1 MAESRE
7 YMSIDEI
14 LTIIN
19 VIMSFAL
26 MVLIFIATHQD
37 IKTWRLINK
46 NLSALLQN
54 QRIMWDELD
63 LLQEDLIQV
72 QKGEVANAKSIN
84 AIARKMTELHDI
96 VIEDQ
101 TRQDQDIK
109 ALATLMSGL
118 KTSSY
123 RSRNDEHFNDALKR
137 IAKLVKE

>member
-1 MAESRE
+1 
-7 YMSIDEI
+7 MSIDEI

-26 MVLIFIATHQD
+26 VVLIFISTHQD

-63 LLQEDLIQV
+63 LLQEDLIQA

-84 AIARKMTELHDI
+84 AIARKMAELHDL

-101 TRQDQDIK
+101 TRQNQDIK

-123 RSRNDEHFNDALKR
+123 RSRNDKQFNDALKR

>member
-1 MAESRE
+1 
-7 YMSIDEI
+7 MSIDEI

-26 MVLIFIATHQD
+26 MVLIIISTHQN

-72 QKGEVANAKSIN
+72 QKSEVANAKSIN
-84 AIARKMTELHDI
+84 AIARKMTELHDL

>member
-1 MAESRE
+1 
-7 YMSIDEI
+7 
-14 LTIIN
+14 
-19 VIMSFAL
+19 MSFAL
-26 MVLIFIATHQD
+26 MVLIFIYTHQN

-63 LLQEDLIQV
+63 LLQEDLIQA

-84 AIARKMTELHDI
+84 AIARKMTELHDL

-109 ALATLMSGL
+109 ALATLISGL

>member
-1 MAESRE
+1 MAVVNEV
-7 YMSIDEI
+7 M
-14 LTIIN
+14 TIIN

-26 MVLIFIATHQD
+26 MVLIIISTHQD

-101 TRQDQDIK
+101 TRRDQDIK

>member
-1 MAESRE
+1 
-7 YMSIDEI
+7 MSIDEI
-14 LTIIN
+14 QTIIN

-26 MVLIFIATHQD
+26 VILIFISTRQNIRFSRA
-37 IKTWRLINK
+37 INK
-46 NLSALLQN
+46 NMDILFKRQQLLSEGLDQLQKA
-54 QRIMWDELD
+54 
-63 LLQEDLIQV
+63 LIQV

-84 AIARKMTELHDI
+84 AITRKMTELHDL

-101 TRQDQDIK
+101 TRQDRDVK

>member
-1 MAESRE
+1 MAVVNEV
-7 YMSIDEI
+7 M
-14 LTIIN
+14 TIIN

-26 MVLIFIATHQD
+26 MVLIIISTHQN

-84 AIARKMTELHDI
+84 AIARKMTQLHDL

>member
-1 MAESRE
+1 
-7 YMSIDEI
+7 MSIDEI

-26 MVLIFIATHQD
+26 VILIFISTRQNIRFSRA
-37 IKTWRLINK
+37 INK
-46 NLSALLQN
+46 NMDILFKRQLILSEEQDQLQKS
-54 QRIMWDELD
+54 
-63 LLQEDLIQV
+63 LIQV
-72 QKGEVANAKSIN
+72 QKSEVANAKSIN
-84 AIARKMTELHDI
+84 AIARKMTELHDL

-101 TRQDQDIK
+101 TRQDRDVK

>member
-1 MAESRE
+1 
-7 YMSIDEI
+7 MSIDEI

-26 MVLIFIATHQD
+26 MVLIFISTHQD

-84 AIARKMTELHDI
+84 AIARKMTELHDL

-101 TRQDQDIK
+101 TRQDRDVK

>member
-1 MAESRE
+1 
-7 YMSIDEI
+7 MSIDEI

-26 MVLIFIATHQD
+26 VVLIFISTHQD

-84 AIARKMTELHDI
+84 AITRKMTELHDI

-109 ALATLMSGL
+109 ALATLISGL
-118 KTSSY
+118 KASSY

>member
-1 MAESRE
+1 
-7 YMSIDEI
+7 MSIDEI

-26 MVLIFIATHQD
+26 VILIFISTRQNIRFSRA
-37 IKTWRLINK
+37 INK
-46 NLSALLQN
+46 NMDILFKRQLILSEEQDQLQKS
-54 QRIMWDELD
+54 
-63 LLQEDLIQV
+63 LIQV
-72 QKGEVANAKSIN
+72 QKSEVANAKSIN
-84 AIARKMTELHDI
+84 AIARKMTELHDL

-118 KTSSY
+118 KASSY
-123 RSRNDEHFNDALKR
+123 RSRNDEHFNNALKR

>member
-1 MAESRE
+1 MAVVNEA
-7 YMSIDEI
+7 M
-14 LTIIN
+14 TIIN

-26 MVLIFIATHQD
+26 MVLIIISTHQN

>member
-1 MAESRE
+1 MAVVNEV
-7 YMSIDEI
+7 M
-14 LTIIN
+14 TIIN

-26 MVLIFIATHQD
+26 MVLIIISTHQN

-84 AIARKMTELHDI
+84 ATARKMTELHDI

>member
-1 MAESRE
+1 
-7 YMSIDEI
+7 MSIDEI

-26 MVLIFIATHQD
+26 MVLIIISTHQN

-84 AIARKMTELHDI
+84 AIARKMAELHDL

>member
-1 MAESRE
+1 MTVVNEV
-7 YMSIDEI
+7 M
-14 LTIIN
+14 TIIN

-26 MVLIFIATHQD
+26 MILIIISTCQD
-37 IKTWRLINK
+37 INARRATNASLDILFKRQQL
-46 NLSALLQN
+46 LSEDLDQLQKA
-54 QRIMWDELD
+54 
-63 LLQEDLIQV
+63 LIQV

-84 AIARKMTELHDI
+84 AIARKMTELHDL

-101 TRQDQDIK
+101 IRQDQDIK

>member
-1 MAESRE
+1 
-7 YMSIDEI
+7 MSIDEI

-26 MVLIFIATHQD
+26 MVLIFISTHQD

-63 LLQEDLIQV
+63 LLQKDLIQV
-72 QKGEVANAKSIN
+72 QKSEVANAKSIN
-84 AIARKMTELHDI
+84 AIARKMAELHDL

>member
-1 MAESRE
+1 
-7 YMSIDEI
+7 MSIDEI

-19 VIMSFAL
+19 VIMSLAL
-26 MVLIFIATHQD
+26 MVLIFISTHQD

-84 AIARKMTELHDI
+84 AIARKMTELHDL
-96 VIEDQ
+96 VIEYQ

>member
-1 MAESRE
+1 
-7 YMSIDEI
+7 MSIDEI

-26 MVLIFIATHQD
+26 VILIFISTRQNIRFSRA
-37 IKTWRLINK
+37 INK
-46 NLSALLQN
+46 NMDILFKRQLILSEEQDQLQKS
-54 QRIMWDELD
+54 
-63 LLQEDLIQV
+63 LIQV
-72 QKGEVANAKSIN
+72 QKSEVANAKSIN
-84 AIARKMTELHDI
+84 AIARKMTELHDIVVI

>member
-1 MAESRE
+1 
-7 YMSIDEI
+7 MSIDEI

-26 MVLIFIATHQD
+26 MVLIFISTHQD

-84 AIARKMTELHDI
+84 AIARKMTELHDLA
-96 VIEDQ
+96 IEDQ

>member
-1 MAESRE
+1 
-7 YMSIDEI
+7 MSIDEI

-26 MVLIFIATHQD
+26 MVLIFITTHQD

-46 NLSALLQN
+46 NLSALFQN

-63 LLQEDLIQV
+63 LLQEDLIKV

-123 RSRNDEHFNDALKR
+123 RSRNDKQFNDALKR

>member
-1 MAESRE
+1 MAVVNEV
-7 YMSIDEI
+7 M
-14 LTIIN
+14 TIIN

-26 MVLIFIATHQD
+26 MVLIIISTHQN

-84 AIARKMTELHDI
+84 AIARKMTELHDL

-101 TRQDQDIK
+101 TRQDRDVK

>member
-1 MAESRE
+1 MAVVNEV
-7 YMSIDEI
+7 M
-14 LTIIN
+14 TIIN

-26 MVLIFIATHQD
+26 MVLIIISTHQN

-109 ALATLMSGL
+109 ALATIMSGL

>member
-1 MAESRE
+1 MAVVNEV
-7 YMSIDEI
+7 M
-14 LTIIN
+14 TIIN

-26 MVLIFIATHQD
+26 MVLIIISTHQN

>member
-1 MAESRE
+1 
-7 YMSIDEI
+7 MSIDEI

-26 MVLIFIATHQD
+26 VILIFISTRQNIRFSRA
-37 IKTWRLINK
+37 INK
-46 NLSALLQN
+46 NMDILFKRQLILSEEQDQLQKS
-54 QRIMWDELD
+54 
-63 LLQEDLIQV
+63 LIQV
-72 QKGEVANAKSIN
+72 QKSEVANAKSIN
-84 AIARKMTELHDI
+84 AIARKMTELHDL

-123 RSRNDEHFNDALKR
+123 RSRNDKQFNDALKR

>member
-1 MAESRE
+1 
-7 YMSIDEI
+7 MSIDEI

-26 MVLIFIATHQD
+26 MVLIFISTHQD

-63 LLQEDLIQV
+63 LLQEDLIQA

-84 AIARKMTELHDI
+84 AIARKMAELHDL

-101 TRQDQDIK
+101 TRQNQDIK

-123 RSRNDEHFNDALKR
+123 RSRNDKQFNDALKR

>member
-1 MAESRE
+1 
-7 YMSIDEI
+7 MSIDEI

-26 MVLIFIATHQD
+26 VVLIFISTHQD

-84 AIARKMTELHDI
+84 AIARKMTELHDL

>member
-1 MAESRE
+1 
-7 YMSIDEI
+7 MSIDEI

-26 MVLIFIATHQD
+26 MVLIIISTHQN

-84 AIARKMTELHDI
+84 AITRKMTELHDI

-101 TRQDQDIK
+101 TRQDQDTK

-118 KTSSY
+118 KTFSY
-123 RSRNDEHFNDALKR
+123 RSRNDEHSNDALKR

>member
-1 MAESRE
+1 
-7 YMSIDEI
+7 
-14 LTIIN
+14 
-19 VIMSFAL
+19 MSFAL
-26 MVLIFIATHQD
+26 MVLIFISTHQD

-63 LLQEDLIQV
+63 LLQEDLIQA

>member
-1 MAESRE
+1 MAVVNEV
-7 YMSIDEI
+7 M
-14 LTIIN
+14 TIIN

-26 MVLIFIATHQD
+26 MILIIISTCQD
-37 IKTWRLINK
+37 INARRATNASLDIPFKRQQL
-46 NLSALLQN
+46 LSEDLDQLQKA
-54 QRIMWDELD
+54 
-63 LLQEDLIQV
+63 LIQV

-84 AIARKMTELHDI
+84 AIARKMTELHDL

-101 TRQDQDIK
+101 IRQDKDIK

-123 RSRNDEHFNDALKR
+123 RSRNDKQFNDALKR

>member
-1 MAESRE
+1 
-7 YMSIDEI
+7 MSIDEM

-26 MVLIFIATHQD
+26 VILIFISTRQNIRFSRAINRNMDILFKRQLILSEEQD
-37 IKTWRLINK
+37 Q
-46 NLSALLQN
+46 LQKA
-54 QRIMWDELD
+54 
-63 LLQEDLIQV
+63 LIQV

-96 VIEDQ
+96 VVEDQ
-101 TRQDQDIK
+101 IRQYQDIK
-109 ALATLMSGL
+109 ALAMLMSGL

-137 IAKLVKE
+137 SAKLVKE

>member
-1 MAESRE
+1 
-7 YMSIDEI
+7 MSIDEI

-26 MVLIFIATHQD
+26 MVLIFIYTHQN

-63 LLQEDLIQV
+63 LLQEDLIQA

-84 AIARKMTELHDI
+84 AIARKMTELHDL

-109 ALATLMSGL
+109 ALATLISGL

>member
-1 MAESRE
+1 MAVVNEV
-7 YMSIDEI
+7 M
-14 LTIIN
+14 TIIN

-26 MVLIFIATHQD
+26 MVLIIISTRQD
-37 IKTWRLINK
+37 IKARRATNASLDILFKRQQ
-46 NLSALLQN
+46 LLAQDMD
-54 QRIMWDELD
+54 Q
-63 LLQEDLIQV
+63 LQKALIQV

-96 VIEDQ
+96 VVEDQ

>member
-1 MAESRE
+1 MKLFNDLKKLYCSP
-7 YMSIDEI
+7 
-14 LTIIN
+14 
-19 VIMSFAL
+19 
-26 MVLIFIATHQD
+26 
-37 IKTWRLINK
+37 
-46 NLSALLQN
+46 
-54 QRIMWDELD
+54 DELD

-84 AIARKMTELHDI
+84 AIARKMAELHDL

-101 TRQDQDIK
+101 TRPDQDIK

-123 RSRNDEHFNDALKR
+123 RSRNDKQFNDALKR

>member
-1 MAESRE
+1 MAVVNEV
-7 YMSIDEI
+7 M
-14 LTIIN
+14 TIIN

-63 LLQEDLIQV
+63 LLEEDLIQV

-84 AIARKMTELHDI
+84 ATARKMTELHDL

>member
-1 MAESRE
+1 
-7 YMSIDEI
+7 MSIDEI

-26 MVLIFIATHQD
+26 MVLIFISTHQD

-84 AIARKMTELHDI
+84 TIARKMTELHDL

>member
-1 MAESRE
+1 
-7 YMSIDEI
+7 MSIDEI

-26 MVLIFIATHQD
+26 VVLIIISTHQD

>member
-1 MAESRE
+1 
-7 YMSIDEI
+7 MSIDEI

-26 MVLIFIATHQD
+26 VILIFISTRQNIRFSRA
-37 IKTWRLINK
+37 INK
-46 NLSALLQN
+46 NMDILFKRQLILSEEQDQLQKS
-54 QRIMWDELD
+54 
-63 LLQEDLIQV
+63 LIQV
-72 QKGEVANAKSIN
+72 QKSEVANAKSIN

-109 ALATLMSGL
+109 ALATLISGL
-118 KTSSY
+118 KASSY